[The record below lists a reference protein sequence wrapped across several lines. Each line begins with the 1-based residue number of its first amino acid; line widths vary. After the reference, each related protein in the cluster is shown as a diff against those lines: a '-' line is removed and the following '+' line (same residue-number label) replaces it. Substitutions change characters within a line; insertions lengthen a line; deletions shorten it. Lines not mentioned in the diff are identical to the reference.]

1 MTATTSIRPA
11 VQQPRAR
18 LSHRSLISALAIGVL
33 ACQVALVA
41 SGRTAARRFPENW
54 NWQLNK
60 PVNDFQAWVRSH
72 QLTHPLFTWFFTPI
86 SKSLKW
92 ALEGLSSQLT
102 ALPWYSIPLV
112 AAALL
117 VWRGRWRTSIVVAV
131 AACYPGAVGLWP
143 QTMQTVAL
151 VIVSVVVSLLI
162 GIPLGVWAAVSPR
175 VNRVL
180 RPLLDAMQTV
190 PSTVYLIPATLFFGI
205 GAVPAAVAT
214 VIFAL
219 PPVVRL
225 TTLGITQVPTSTVEA
240 GRMFGSTK
248 PQLLRKVQLP
258 QALPSIAAGVN
269 QTIMMALGIVVIAAL
284 VGAGGLGQEVLETL
298 QIRAPG
304 RGMVVG
310 LAIVCVAVVL
320 DRVSGAFVVQRRQQ
334 TVVDRR
340 IVLSVVA
347 AVVVAVLI
355 GRIARWNT
363 FPVSW
368 KASFADPLDRAI
380 RWVRDHGRGIT
391 RPLNDFIVR
400 DVLIRAR
407 NILTTSIAWPALIG
421 GAALLG
427 YVARGWKL
435 AMGIVLGL
443 LAIGFTGMWAL
454 SIETLVQVLV
464 ATIISALIAL
474 PVGVALGRHPRA
486 EAAVGPVLD
495 ALQTIPSLIYTIPFV
510 MIFTISVVPGGI
522 IASSLY
528 AIPAGIRLCALGI
541 KQVPDAPIEAASS
554 FGASKR
560 QILWGVQLPLAL
572 PSIVLALNQIIMM
585 VLSMVVIAGMTGSG
599 ALGFEAVRALT
610 RSNTGLGAEVGLAI
624 VVMATILDRL
634 TQAAA
639 DRRR

>member
-1 MTATTSIRPA
+1 MTATSPVNAITFVRP
-11 VQQPRAR
+11 R
-18 LSHRSLISALAIGVL
+18 LSKRWLLGLFAGAIVVGHIGV
-33 ACQVALVA
+33 VA
-41 SGRTAARRFPENW
+41 SRTASARRFPENW

-60 PVNDFQAWVRSH
+60 PVNDFQAWVRAN
-72 QLTHPLFTWFFTPI
+72 QLTHPLFTWFFTPV
-86 SKSLKW
+86 SKALKW
-92 ALEGLSSQLT
+92 ALEGLADQLT
-102 ALPWYSIPLV
+102 ALPWFAIPLT
-112 AAALL
+112 AACLL
-117 VWRGRWRTSIVVAV
+117 VWRGRWRTAIVVAI

-143 QTMQTVAL
+143 QAMQTVAL
-151 VIVSVVVSLLI
+151 VVVSVVMSLLI
-162 GIPLGVWAAVSPR
+162 GVPLGVWAAISPR
-175 VNRVL
+175 VNRIL
-180 RPLLDAMQTV
+180 RPVLDAMQTV

-205 GAVPAAVAT
+205 GPVPAAVAT

-219 PPVVRL
+219 PPAVRL

-248 PQLLRKVQLP
+248 RQLLRKVQLP

-310 LAIVCVAVVL
+310 LAIVSVAVVL
-320 DRVSGAFVVQRRQQ
+320 DRVSGAFVVARRHDSPF
-334 TVVDRR
+334 DRR
-340 IVLSVVA
+340 LVFGIAGALA
-347 AVVVAVLI
+347 VAVLI
-355 GRIARWNT
+355 GRFAKWNT

-368 KASFADPLDRAI
+368 KASFADPLDSAI
-380 RWVRDHGRGIT
+380 RWVRDHGRGVT

-400 DVLIRAR
+400 DVLIRSR
-407 NILTTSIAWPALIG
+407 DILTNTIAWPALVAA
-421 GAALLG
+421 AALLG
-427 YVARGWKL
+427 FAARGWKL
-435 AMGIVLGL
+435 ALGIALGL

-454 SIETLVQVLV
+454 SIETLVQVLL
-464 ATIISALIAL
+464 ATIISALIAV
-474 PVGVALGRHPRA
+474 PIGISLGRHPKA

-495 ALQTIPSLIYTIPFV
+495 ALQTIPSLVYTIPFV

-541 KQVPDAPIEAASS
+541 KQVPPAPIEAAAS

-572 PSIVLALNQIIMM
+572 PSIVLALNQVIMM

-639 DRRR
+639 ERRR

>member
-1 MTATTSIRPA
+1 MTAASSIGARRLATSP
-11 VQQPRAR
+11 
-18 LSHRSLISALAIGVL
+18 LSRRSMIGLLLSTV
-33 ACQVALVA
+33 VALHVA
-41 SGRTAARRFPENW
+41 TVMSGSNAARRFPQTW

-60 PVNDFQAWVRSH
+60 PVNDFQSWVRSN

-86 SKSLKW
+86 SKTLRW
-92 ALEGLSSQLT
+92 AIDGFASQLT
-102 ALPWYSIPLV
+102 ALPWYAIPLISG
-112 AAALL
+112 ALL
-117 VWRGRWRTSIVVAV
+117 LWRGRWRTAIVAAV

-143 QTMQTVAL
+143 QAMQTVAL
-151 VIVSVVVSLLI
+151 VVVSVVVSLLI
-162 GIPLGVWAAVSPR
+162 GVPLGVWAALSPR

-219 PPVVRL
+219 PPAVRL
-225 TTLGITQVPTSTVEA
+225 TTLGITQVPTDTVEA

-248 PQLLRKVQLP
+248 AQLLRKVQLP
-258 QALPSIAAGVN
+258 QALPQIAAGVN

-310 LAIVCVAVVL
+310 LAIVCVALVL
-320 DRVSGAFVVQRRQQ
+320 DRVSGAFVVQRRQ
-334 TVVDRR
+334 TSSLDRR
-340 IVLSVVA
+340 LVFGVAGAIVL
-347 AVVVAVLI
+347 AVLA
-355 GRIARWNT
+355 GRFAKWNT

-368 KASFADPLDRAI
+368 KASFADPLDSAI
-380 RWVRDHGRGIT
+380 RWVRDHGRGVT

-400 DVLIRAR
+400 DVLIRVR
-407 NILTTSIAWPALIG
+407 DILTNTIAWPALI
-421 GAALLG
+421 AATAFLG
-427 YVARGWKL
+427 YIARGWKL
-435 AMGIVLGL
+435 AVGSATGL
-443 LAIGFTGMWAL
+443 LIIGLSGMWAL
-454 SIETLVQVLV
+454 SIETLVQVIV

-474 PVGVALGRHPRA
+474 PIGIALGRHPRA
-486 EAAVGPVLD
+486 EAAVAPILD
-495 ALQTIPSLIYTIPFV
+495 ALQTIPSLIYAIPFV

-541 KQVPDAPIEAASS
+541 KQVPSAPIEAAAS
-554 FGASKR
+554 FGASRR
-560 QILWGVQLPLAL
+560 QIMWGVQLPLAL
-572 PSIVLALNQIIMM
+572 PSIVLALNQVIMM